1 MRACARQALRV
12 GSPSEAAGILKR
24 ALQCSLD
31 SQARLSLLREYV
43 DVLERGAL
51 WNEIVPALEE
61 LIGLETGSS
70 SDAVH
75 TERELSLIDAQR
87 RCGTGPEP
95 LLEKLLRC
103 VSSKASAQHRVRAA
117 TIALKICDNICRSD
131 VAQHVFQ
138 EVEPLLDDEAV
149 CAAARFECDLIFQSC
164 AGDASRAA
172 AAARQW
178 IAVARRDGS
187 ELEVARVLLYA
198 SLGLSMNGDLDEAY
212 GAALESF
219 GMASQRGV
227 MQIAAVAAD
236 LLSGIALLGDDLEDA
251 GRWADEAVQ
260 YGRRA
265 AVAYGTP
272 GCLQQAAYVAICRG
286 EYDRAAE
293 LAAES
298 DAHSALFSYRRAAT
312 WSKAFALIL
321 GLERGG
327 RVPAEPEIDDFL
339 AAFRAVQRF
348 VMVDFLAHVAYRL
361 LFAAGRQT
369 EAATLVREF
378 AQCHRRD
385 RSPLLPLLRRDIVES
400 ENSLLLA

>member
-1 MRACARQALRV
+1 
-12 GSPSEAAGILKR
+12 
-24 ALQCSLD
+24 
-31 SQARLSLLREYV
+31 
-43 DVLERGAL
+43 
-51 WNEIVPALEE
+51 
-61 LIGLETGSS
+61 
-70 SDAVH
+70 
-75 TERELSLIDAQR
+75 
-87 RCGTGPEP
+87 
-95 LLEKLLRC
+95 
-103 VSSKASAQHRVRAA
+103 
-117 TIALKICDNICRSD
+117 
-131 VAQHVFQ
+131 
-138 EVEPLLDDEAV
+138 
-149 CAAARFECDLIFQSC
+149 
-164 AGDASRAA
+164 
-172 AAARQW
+172 
-178 IAVARRDGS
+178 
-187 ELEVARVLLYA
+187 
-198 SLGLSMNGDLDEAY
+198 MNGDLDEAY